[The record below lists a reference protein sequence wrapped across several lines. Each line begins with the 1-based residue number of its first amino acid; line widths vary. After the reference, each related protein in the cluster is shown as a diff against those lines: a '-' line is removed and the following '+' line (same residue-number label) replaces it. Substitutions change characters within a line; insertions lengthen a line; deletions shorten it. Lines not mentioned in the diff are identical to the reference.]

1 MLPKYR
7 AELFEGKNTWHSSW
21 RVVHL
26 ACLHSY
32 VLLGFFLESR
42 MCKLRWLCNVVYGVR
57 LLCTACCVAPC
68 TRSGCWVIE
77 ICCRCVWLHWGL
89 GFTSSIDSFFQ
100 AKGLL
105 RKHLKYFETYDLTH
119 PAAVLSPIESVGDW
133 LRQGYSFI
141 MGRLTRIFHLIHF
154 TFSLDE
160 NCLKIRMCTS
170 LQGFM
175 TLNKGKEEGSRF
187 PDEVL
192 DNIWCEIIWEP

>member
-32 VLLGFFLESR
+32 VLLGLFLESR

-57 LLCTACCVAPC
+57 LLCTARCVAPC

-89 GFTSSIDSFFQ
+89 GFTSSIDSFFPG
-100 AKGLL
+100 K
-105 RKHLKYFETYDLTH
+105 RTFEKAFKIFWNLWFNT
-119 PAAVLSPIESVGDW
+119 PSCCSRSNRVS
-133 LRQGYSFI
+133 
-141 MGRLTRIFHLIHF
+141 GRLTVARLQFYHGKAHMDISPYKFYIF
-154 TFSLDE
+154 
-160 NCLKIRMCTS
+160 IRWELFKDKNVHKS
-170 LQGFM
+170 P
-175 TLNKGKEEGSRF
+175 RF
-187 PDEVL
+187 HDP
-192 DNIWCEIIWEP
+192 